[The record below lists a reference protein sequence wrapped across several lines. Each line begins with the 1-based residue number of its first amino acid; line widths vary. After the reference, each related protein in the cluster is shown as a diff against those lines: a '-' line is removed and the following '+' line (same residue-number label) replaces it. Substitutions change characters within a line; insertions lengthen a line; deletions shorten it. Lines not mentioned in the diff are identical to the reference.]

1 MEQKEKKKKSNFWV
15 LIAAVTSA
23 IKLFESDDGLF
34 IVIIIIIIG
43 IVIFALKKSSRKT
56 DNDEQA
62 QQSEI
67 QGYRGDTSSP
77 AAQLSRQ
84 KAQDFK
90 TRVNQ
95 YNQVKKQHVYRPNE
109 LNGRMLELK
118 DLLEAGIIDR
128 AEYNDRMAEI
138 QAQMR

>member
-23 IKLFESDDGLF
+23 IKLFDSDGGLF
-34 IVIIIIIIG
+34 IVLIIVIIG
-43 IVIFALKKSSRKT
+43 MVIYGLQKVSKKANG
-56 DNDEQA
+56 NDQT
-62 QQSEI
+62 QQSE
-67 QGYRGDTSSP
+67 QRGYQRDTP
-77 AAQLSRQ
+77 GLAAQLNRQ

-90 TRVNQ
+90 TRANQ
-95 YNQVKKQHVYRPNE
+95 YNQAKKQHVYRPNE
-109 LNGRMLELK
+109 LNGRIEELK